1 MIEVV
6 NRQRG
11 RKIETTAWEA
21 FAAKAVGAIG
31 KSGSS
36 ATIAFVSDQKIRR
49 LNRQFRGINRSTDV
63 LSFPAGEADETNLG
77 DIAISIETATKQA
90 RENDLTFEQEV
101 AQLIL
106 HGLLHLSGYD
116 HETDNGEM
124 NRLELKLRKRLGI

>member
-1 MIEVV
+1 MNALTVQPGTAAALGPGQFAMDACRRHPQHQLALAQQG
-6 NRQRG
+6 NLRG
-11 RKIETTAWEA
+11 EERR
-21 FAAKAVGAIG
+21 
-31 KSGSS
+31 
-36 ATIAFVSDQKIRR
+36 IAHEG
-49 LNRQFRGINRSTDV
+49 LGGINRSTDV